1 MSDSGG
7 ERVERPHRE
16 EHPDVDVGAGGEPAS
31 RGLAPNAGLTGSS
44 FRPGRRQR
52 AAAGLRAAPGLLTG
66 ESLAGVSPARGP
78 SRASE
83 RGLSALQDLKYS
95 LADTLPIPGE
105 TAASES
111 QFPR

>member
-1 MSDSGG
+1 MAGKGSSART
-7 ERVERPHRE
+7 ERSILTSMWEREASRQ
-16 EHPDVDVGAGGEPAS
+16 AGGS
-31 RGLAPNAGLTGSS
+31 LAPNAGLTGSS

-52 AAAGLRAAPGLLTG
+52 AAASLWAAPGLLTG